1 MDSTGVEPD
10 YVLRS
15 SSLFRRLVTG
25 CFAATTGSATF
36 RVWEG
41 RHDLAGVVLGLV
53 LVLIGAVLVLILLTR
68 PSAIAFSADG
78 VRIRSFLRFG
88 PLVPWSEV
96 VEVEVAGRWDDEPSI
111 RLPIE
116 GYVRRRSL
124 RGMPEEDVRR
134 LAGAFARSRGC

>member
-1 MDSTGVEPD
+1 MGSTVVEPV

-25 CFAATTGSATF
+25 CYAATTGSTIF

-41 RHDLAGVVLGLV
+41 RHDLASVVLNLV
-53 LVLIGAVLVLILLTR
+53 PVLIGAVLVLILLTR

-88 PLVPWSEV
+88 LLVPWSEV
-96 VEVEVAGRWDDEPSI
+96 VEVEVTGRWDDEPSI

-116 GYVRRRSL
+116 GYVHRRSL

-134 LAGAFARSRGC
+134 LVGAFARSRGC

>member
-1 MDSTGVEPD
+1 M
-10 YVLRS
+10 
-15 SSLFRRLVTG
+15 
-25 CFAATTGSATF
+25 
-36 RVWEG
+36 
-41 RHDLAGVVLGLV
+41 
-53 LVLIGAVLVLILLTR
+53 LILLTR

-96 VEVEVAGRWDDEPSI
+96 MEVEVAGRWDDEPSI

-124 RGMPEEDVRR
+124 RGMPDEDVKR
-134 LAGAFARSRGC
+134 LASAFARSRRC